1 MTSGALE
8 CPVCGCKVGRCIDTR
23 VITFRGVTF
32 KRRKR
37 VCHHCQY
44 QYTTK
49 EMTIPDD
56 EAPKVNQH
64 VPKPPDDPPLPQKDV
79 AKVPMIEEGPTVI
92 ESDDPPPQKSIG
104 KRRSPPPPRQP
115 KTSKKPARGDIFPD

>member
-64 VPKPPDDPPLPQKDV
+64 IPKPPDDPQKDI

-92 ESDDPPPQKSIG
+92 DPDLPPPQK
-104 KRRSPPPPRQP
+104 KRGGGRPRLHLKPEDGGP
-115 KTSKKPARGDIFPD
+115 KSTIFPD